1 MGYDRGDCF
10 PFDFEPNGI
19 PFGSE
24 NLKEN
29 CHHDHIP
36 FNMKRNENIVFSVCL
51 GGRWNVEVGWQALLF
66 KSFNIISTIPLY
78 DKLRLIVS
86 FNNIMSGK

>member
-1 MGYDRGDCF
+1 MGYDRGDSL
-10 PFDFEPNGI
+10 DNFEPNEN

-36 FNMKRNENIVFSVCL
+36 FNVKGNVNIVFSV
-51 GGRWNVEVGWQALLF
+51 
-66 KSFNIISTIPLY
+66 
-78 DKLRLIVS
+78 
-86 FNNIMSGK
+86 